1 MDNYFVL
8 NNGVKIPAIGFGTV
22 GLKGK
27 EGIDVIL
34 SAISAGY
41 RMIDTARMYGNE
53 AEVGEAIKK
62 CGLSRSD
69 LFITTKLN
77 EPCNSYSKAKAAIED
92 SLKNLG
98 LDYVDLLLIHEPYPE
113 AVEMYRALEEAY
125 KDGKARAIGVSSFN
139 ERKLKSILE
148 NCSVIPA
155 VNQIESHVYYPE
167 LELKEYLKLKNIQTE
182 AWAPFGGGNIKVSE
196 EPVLVKIGEK
206 YGKTANQVALKF
218 LIQNEIA
225 AIPKSRNPE
234 RMKQNLE
241 IFDFNLTEEEMA
253 EIKTLDRK
261 ETLYDWMKD
270 WE

>member
-8 NNGVKIPAIGFGTV
+8 NNGVKMPAIGFGTV

-77 EPCNSYSKAKAAIED
+77 EPCTKAKAAIED
-92 SLKNLG
+92 SLTNLG

-225 AIPKSRNPE
+225 AIPKSTNPE

>member
-1 MDNYFVL
+1 MEKYFTL
-8 NNGVKIPAIGFGTV
+8 NNEIKMPAIGFGTV
-22 GLKGK
+22 GLKGE
-27 EGIDVIL
+27 EGINVIL

-53 AEVGEAIKK
+53 AEVGEAVRK
-62 CGLSRSD
+62 CGINRSE

-77 EPCNSYSKAKAAIED
+77 GVCNSYSKAKNAIDD
-92 SLKNLG
+92 SLKKLG
-98 LDYVDLLLIHEPYPE
+98 LDYVDLFLIHEPYPE
-113 AVEMYRALEEAY
+113 SVEMYRALEEAY
-125 KDGKARAIGVSSFN
+125 KAGKTRAIGVSSFN
-139 ERKLKSILE
+139 ERKLKPILE

-167 LELKEYLKLKNIQTE
+167 LELKAYLKSKNIQTE
-182 AWAPFGGGNIKVSE
+182 AWAPFGGGSVNISE

-206 YGKTANQVALKF
+206 YGKTANQVALRF

-225 AIPKSRNPE
+225 AIPKSKNPQ
-234 RMKQNLE
+234 RIKQNLE
-241 IFDFNLTEEEMA
+241 IFDFNLTDEDLL
-253 EIKTLDRK
+253 EIKKLDRK